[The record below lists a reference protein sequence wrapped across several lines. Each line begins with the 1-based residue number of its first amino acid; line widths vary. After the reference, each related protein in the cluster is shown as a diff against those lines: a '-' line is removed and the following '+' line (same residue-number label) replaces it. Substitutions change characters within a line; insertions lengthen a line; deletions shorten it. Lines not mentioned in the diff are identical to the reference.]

1 MDFFSDYLVG
11 RLTQY
16 FWNSFLSGT
25 YDADVGIEQC
35 FVLSSI
41 FLALYIISLIHI
53 FELSAQSLNS
63 NTSIFSFVN
72 DNPLIS

>member
-41 FLALYIISLIHI
+41 FLALYIIPLIHI

-63 NTSIFSFVN
+63 NTSIFLFVN
-72 DNPLIS
+72 DNLLIS